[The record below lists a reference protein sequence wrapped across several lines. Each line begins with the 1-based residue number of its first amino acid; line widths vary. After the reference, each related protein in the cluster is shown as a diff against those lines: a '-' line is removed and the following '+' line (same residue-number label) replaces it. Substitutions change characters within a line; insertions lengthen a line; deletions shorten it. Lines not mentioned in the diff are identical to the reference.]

1 MERRIYFWIILI
13 YLFSPLD
20 YIPVV
25 LAILLLHNILFI
37 DKIPISNIFKSLP
50 IFLLSLVS
58 LFMMVFNGQIGKEIV
73 EFYKWST
80 IGLSIL
86 FSNKSRTLTVLKAL
100 TYFTALSFLM
110 ILIQQ
115 LYSENELVRKISESY
130 ASPELIENN
139 FVPGYVRSTGF
150 NEGPGH
156 IGVLITF
163 TLFVSFFFKKWK
175 IISTLKRNLITL
187 LSTIGAV
194 FAASKG
200 VIPVLLLLNT
210 RFFIILLLIG
220 SIIFF
225 NYFSLDEFY
234 YLDRLTNSASGE
246 ARMGIWSRLINNSL
260 LKPFTV
266 IIGNPRIGFAEKITV
281 FDSDW
286 VYVYFTKGLAGLV
299 MIFLT
304 LVQIINDF
312 STSISSTFF
321 TIILIFLVG
330 FANPALTDIKF
341 GFIYFQL
348 LLALGYVYDE
358 KSIVLDK

>member
-1 MERRIYFWIILI
+1 LERRIYFWIILI

-139 FVPGYVRSTGF
+139 Y
-150 NEGPGH
+150 
-156 IGVLITF
+156 
-163 TLFVSFFFKKWK
+163 KKNTRYFIK
-175 IISTLKRNLITL
+175 
-187 LSTIGAV
+187 
-194 FAASKG
+194 
-200 VIPVLLLLNT
+200 LLN
-210 RFFIILLLIG
+210 L
-220 SIIFF
+220 
-225 NYFSLDEFY
+225 
-234 YLDRLTNSASGE
+234 
-246 ARMGIWSRLINNSL
+246 
-260 LKPFTV
+260 
-266 IIGNPRIGFAEKITV
+266 
-281 FDSDW
+281 
-286 VYVYFTKGLAGLV
+286 
-299 MIFLT
+299 
-304 LVQIINDF
+304 
-312 STSISSTFF
+312 
-321 TIILIFLVG
+321 
-330 FANPALTDIKF
+330 
-341 GFIYFQL
+341 
-348 LLALGYVYDE
+348 
-358 KSIVLDK
+358 